1 MGEGEE
7 ADDGS
12 YRAGPVYGRGGG
24 PWRGGGG
31 GRGGAKRGG
40 AEPARERPGGDPEA
54 VGEGA
59 AGRGPGGGGQRGVS
73 EEIVCHSLE
82 ARRVVERGEGIN
94 QHIICVVIWGGRG
107 EAAPEQQR
115 QVQRRTLS
123 SAPRR
128 RAASWPADPA

>member
-1 MGEGEE
+1 MGATGLGQCMVGEE
-7 ADDGS
+7 GL
-12 YRAGPVYGRGGG
+12 
-24 PWRGGGG
+24 GGGG
-31 GRGGAKRGG
+31 GGGAGRSGAGQSRLGRG
-40 AEPARERPGGDPEA
+40 RE
-54 VGEGA
+54 
-59 AGRGPGGGGQRGVS
+59 GRVPRVAGPGGGGQRGVS

-115 QVQRRTLS
+115 QVQRLTLS

>member
-24 PWRGGGG
+24 PWRGGGAG
-31 GRGGAKRGG
+31 RGRGEAGRGRAGSGEAGRGGCRGSR
-40 AEPARERPGGDPEA
+40 AR
-54 VGEGA
+54 
-59 AGRGPGGGGQRGVS
+59 GGGGQRGVS

>member
-1 MGEGEE
+1 MGATGLGQCMVGEE
-7 ADDGS
+7 GLGGGGGAGRGEAGRG
-12 YRAGPVYGRGGG
+12 RAGSGEAGRGSRGGG
-24 PWRGGGG
+24 RGCRGSRGGGG
-31 GRGGAKRGG
+31 
-40 AEPARERPGGDPEA
+40 E
-54 VGEGA
+54 
-59 AGRGPGGGGQRGVS
+59 QRGVS